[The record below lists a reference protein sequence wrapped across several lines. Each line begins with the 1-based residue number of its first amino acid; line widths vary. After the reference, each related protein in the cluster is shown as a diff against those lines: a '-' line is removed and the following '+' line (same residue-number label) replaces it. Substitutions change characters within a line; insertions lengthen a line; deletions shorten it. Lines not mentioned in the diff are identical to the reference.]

1 MEGRLSRPRS
11 PAPLWSILTAAPHR
25 PLFAAG
31 SVQLVAV
38 MAFWAVEL
46 AGRLPLGLGPP
57 RYAVPAPWAHAALML
72 YGVFPFFIFGFLL
85 TVYPRWL
92 GLAPV
97 ARRAYVR
104 VFLLMAP
111 GAALAYPGLYGHVAL
126 LTVAVALMAA
136 GWASGLASLLAV
148 ARRAPDP
155 GLHVR
160 ALNLALAGGALGLLA
175 FLGAALTGRAELYVI
190 AREAGLWLFLVPV
203 IFTVSHRMIPFF
215 SSSALAD
222 YEAVRP
228 AFSLPVMGVCAIG
241 HFALEVA
248 GLPAWRFLFDAP
260 LAALALHHTWLWG
273 FRRSFE
279 VRLLA
284 MLHIAFLWLG
294 VAMTLYAAQSLALL
308 SGADGFGRAPL
319 HALGIGFIAGMA
331 IAMASR
337 VTLGHS
343 GRPLAADRL
352 TWAVLLGLNL
362 VALARIAAEFLAAT
376 PLNLLAALGWLAALG
391 VWAARYAPMLARPR
405 ADGKPG

>member
-1 MEGRLSRPRS
+1 MTGQPNAFW
-11 PAPLWSILTAAPHR
+11 PVLTAAPHR

-31 SVQLVAV
+31 GVQLVAT
-38 MAFWAVEL
+38 MLFWALEL
-46 AGRLPLGLGPP
+46 AARLPVGVPAMT
-57 RYAVPAPWAHAALML
+57 YAVPAPWVHAALML
-72 YGVFPFFIFGFLL
+72 YGIFPFFIFGFLL

-97 ARRAYVR
+97 PRGGYVR

-111 GAALAYPGLYGHVAL
+111 GAALLYVGAYAHAAVLGLAL
-126 LTVAVALMAA
+126 GLMAA

-148 ARRAPDP
+148 ARQSRDP
-155 GLHVR
+155 GPHVR
-160 ALNLALAGGALGLLA
+160 TLNLALAAGLLGLLA
-175 FLGAALTGRAELYVI
+175 LLGAVLAGGPVLYLV

-203 IFTVSHRMIPFF
+203 IFVVSHRMIPFF
-215 SSSALAD
+215 SQSALAG

-228 AFSLPVMGVCAIG
+228 AFSLPVMGVCVLG
-241 HFALEVA
+241 HFLAEVA

-260 LAALALHHTWLWG
+260 LAALALHHTWRWN

-279 VRLLA
+279 VGLLA

-294 VAMTLYAAQSLALL
+294 IAMTLYTAQSIALL
-308 SGADGFGRAPL
+308 VGVDGLGRTPL

-343 GRPLAADRL
+343 GRPLAADNV
-352 TWAVLLGLNL
+352 TWAVLLGLNV
-362 VALARIAAEFLAAT
+362 VALVRIAAEFLPAT
-376 PLNLLAALGWLAALG
+376 PLNLVAALGWLAAMG
-391 VWAARYAPMLARPR
+391 VWALRYTPMYARRRL
-405 ADGKPG
+405 DGKPG